1 MVKII
6 AEDMILQEI
15 DVEDVLAFLRTTSW
29 RQIEYSNTRLTVF
42 EGPKDD
48 NGRPIILSLPTSNE
62 FIDARERIADAINLL
77 AASERTTPYSII
89 QKIRSVNRDIIQLRM
104 LISTDAAPSLESA
117 YYIIQGLRHLIMYSA
132 CMEKDPRR
140 YFEQPLAIG
149 TEQVRRCRFGHTF
162 HGSFGYTIETPI
174 SAPSQLRDSHGRPN
188 QLRIPVERKVVERIT
203 RGFLN
208 IQRAVRKEDPAEI
221 SRNYD
226 SGLNANM
233 CSALLGMSRGM
244 HGMEMEYSVVWS
256 PRYELSPDL
265 IKIEPIRLEEN
276 AYRYLEEATYLIKE
290 SIGEPIQNALIEEV
304 DVTSQIQ
311 GPVIKLSSIAKSDHT
326 ITVSWGGGAVQI
338 SLNQADYQKACDAH
352 RDGLPIS
359 VSGKLKVN
367 GKKSWILLNPTNFIV
382 QSLLK

>member
-1 MVKII
+1 MKII
-6 AEDMILQEI
+6 AEDMFLQEI
-15 DVEDVLAFLRTTSW
+15 DINDVLAYLRTTSW
-29 RQIEYSNTRLTVF
+29 KQIEYSNLRLTVF

-48 NGRPIILSLPTSNE
+48 NGKPIILSLPTSNE

-89 QKIRSVNRDIIQLRM
+89 QKIRSVNRDIIHLRM
-104 LISTDAAPSLESA
+104 LIPSDAAPSLESA

-140 YFEQPLAIG
+140 YFEQPLAVG
-149 TEQVRRCRFGHTF
+149 TQQVRSCRFGHTF
-162 HGSFGYTIETPI
+162 HGSFGYSIETPI
-174 SAPSQLRDSHGRPN
+174 PTPSQLHDSHGRPN

-208 IQRAVRKEDPAEI
+208 VQRAVTKRDPVEI
-221 SRNYD
+221 SHNYE

-233 CSALLGMSRGM
+233 CSALLDMSRGM
-244 HGMEMEYSVVWS
+244 QGTEMEYSVVWS
-256 PRYELSPDL
+256 PRYEISPDL
-265 IKIEPIRLEEN
+265 IKIEPIRLVEN

-290 SIGEPIQNALIEEV
+290 SIGEPIQNALLEDD
-304 DVTSQIQ
+304 DVTSQIR
-311 GPVIKLSSIAKSDHT
+311 GPITRLSSIAKSDRT
-326 ITVSWGGGAVQI
+326 ITVSWGGGSVQI

-367 GKKSWILLNPTNFIV
+367 GKKSWTLLNPTDFRI
-382 QSLLK
+382 KPD